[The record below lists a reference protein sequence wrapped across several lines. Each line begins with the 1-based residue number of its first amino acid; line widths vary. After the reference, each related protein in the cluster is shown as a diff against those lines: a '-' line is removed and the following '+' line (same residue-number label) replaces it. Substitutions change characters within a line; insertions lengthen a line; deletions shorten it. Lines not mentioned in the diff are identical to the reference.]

1 MPVTPSW
8 KTMAR
13 TELTRGNSRISS
25 TASKRMPLGLKGQLE
40 AWDSSL
46 DKEVQVGTSQ
56 LEVWDSS
63 LDREVQVG
71 TSQLEVWVSSLD
83 REVQEGTQLAARQQG
98 VLGMGGPEDQI

>member
-25 TASKRMPLGLKGQLE
+25 TASKRMPSGLKGQLE
-40 AWDSSL
+40 AWDSSR
-46 DKEVQVGTSQ
+46 
-56 LEVWDSS
+56 
-63 LDREVQVG
+63 DREVQVG

>member
-1 MPVTPSW
+1 MKLWTRWERMPMTPSW

-13 TELTRGNSRISS
+13 TELTRGNSS
-25 TASKRMPLGLKGQLE
+25 TASKRMPSGLKGQLE
-40 AWDSSL
+40 AWDSSR
-46 DKEVQVGTSQ
+46 
-56 LEVWDSS
+56 
-63 LDREVQVG
+63 DREVQVG

>member
-1 MPVTPSW
+1 M
-8 KTMAR
+8 
-13 TELTRGNSRISS
+13 
-25 TASKRMPLGLKGQLE
+25 ASKRMHSGLKGQLE

-71 TSQLEVWVSSLD
+71 TSQLE
-83 REVQEGTQLAARQQG
+83 GMQLAARQQG

>member
-13 TELTRGNSRISS
+13 KELTRGNSRISS
-25 TASKRMPLGLKGQLE
+25 TASKRMPSGLKGQLE
-40 AWDSSL
+40 AWDSSR
-46 DKEVQVGTSQ
+46 DREVQVGTSQ

-71 TSQLEVWVSSLD
+71 TSQLE
-83 REVQEGTQLAARQQG
+83 GMQLAARQQG